1 MATAAVAAT
10 TALAFGALLR
20 CVPAAE
26 RLFNIVPLA
35 PLLLALGAT
44 ATSFPLPPLTVLA
57 GAAATTVPVVLVL
70 VTLTI
75 RALVEAAAAVRHGLT
90 ALFRGAVLL
99 VLLAASIDR
108 THLGLVVVGRLPPRP
123 GESARVGPS
132 LPWLITFDASRLITF
147 G

>member
-57 GAAATTVPVVLVL
+57 YSAAVESDTPRSASPGTAAASGILASSGCRGSGAHAVGEG
-70 VTLTI
+70 
-75 RALVEAAAAVRHGLT
+75 RARA
-90 ALFRGAVLL
+90 
-99 VLLAASIDR
+99 
-108 THLGLVVVGRLPPRP
+108 
-123 GESARVGPS
+123 SARAE
-132 LPWLITFDASRLITF
+132 ASM
-147 G
+147 